1 MNPFWQ
7 RILNARL
14 SFGKSGEPKEMSFLE
29 HLEELRWH
37 IVRALAGLLIAM
49 IACGVFSDFIVQD
62 ILMRPLRAVGM
73 KTQVLTP
80 YGIVLLYMQT
90 VLIAGFILSMP
101 NTLYWLWKF
110 VAPGLLPK
118 ERRYIA
124 WIVGFTSLCFFAG
137 VAFAYFIL
145 LPTALKFFAT
155 FGTGYIEMHPSID
168 NYVGFVLTLLVGA
181 GLVFELPMIAYFLS
195 KMGIL
200 TPAFMRKY
208 RRHALVVI
216 LIIAAIVTP
225 TPDMVTQL
233 LLALPM
239 VALYEISIIVSKLAQ
254 RKSDISEP
262 DDSLAQRPA
271 G

>member
-14 SFGKSGEPKEMSFLE
+14 SFGKRGEPREMSFLE

-37 IVRALAGLLIAM
+37 IVRALVGLILAM
-49 IACGVFSDFIVQD
+49 VVCGVFSDFIVQD
-62 ILMRPLRAVGM
+62 ILMRPLLGVGM
-73 KTQVLTP
+73 KAQVLTP

-101 NTLYWLWKF
+101 NTLFWLWRF

-137 VAFAYFIL
+137 VAFAYYIL

-155 FGTGYIEMHPSID
+155 FGTQYIEMNPAID
-168 NYVGFVLTLLVGA
+168 RYVGFVLTLVLGA
-181 GLVFELPMIAYFLS
+181 GLVFELPMITYFLS

-216 LIIAAIVTP
+216 LIIAAVVTP

-239 VALYEISIIVSKLAQ
+239 VALYEISIFVAKFAQ
-254 RKSDISEP
+254 RRP
-262 DDSLAQRPA
+262 QVDDTDDTLDQRPA